1 MANKLGAA
9 FLRCSLGPLNYAGG
23 CILSGKIPEGL
34 SELGADNL
42 HGGFKRGVE
51 EAAKH
56 VGVGARDV
64 ERLLPMSE
72 IQAASTALDIAQ
84 KSAVEAWKMHAGH
97 IGGMMKGIAD
107 LTVDGRAPDVSQFL
121 LRLSYKVVRDPPLAE
136 PLLALSKA
144 VATWL
149 DLVEHCSDLLAD
161 GGVLARAYRRRRLH
175 QVAIAAALGVA
186 LASVLGVVLWLRGVR
201 ARVDAAL
208 GIFDPCAAG
217 TIAPADLERATVEQ
231 KQRAADRLAA
241 CEDGKKRAEQARA
254 EVQQRE
260 EKARAEEAVKK
271 DHIDRC
277 DALAQHV
284 AAGQIAGGDDAV
296 AGGKWAL
303 LARVARMTV
312 ERADLLETELPC
324 GDTPAGAK
332 LGDSFGAAVAAS
344 PGAWSRAD
352 DVGERARTALVT
364 RKDTLPGSPK
374 QVLAQHAEVV
384 AKKALVS
391 HDTGAVDR
399 AAALCRLKDDLGIR
413 GGKYCATVY
422 AVSGKR

>member
-23 CILSGKIPEGL
+23 CILAGKIPEGL
-34 SELGADNL
+34 NELGADNL

-64 ERLLPMSE
+64 ERLLPMGDV
-72 IQAASTALDIAQ
+72 QAASAVLDAAQ
-84 KSAVEAWKMHAGH
+84 KGAVEAWRMHAGH
-97 IGGMMKGIAD
+97 LGGMMKGIAD

-121 LRLSYKVVRDPPLAE
+121 QRLSYKVVRDPPLSE

-161 GGVLARAYRRRRLH
+161 GGVLAKAYRRRRQH
-175 QVAIAAALGVA
+175 QVAAVAALVVAAASGLVA
-186 LASVLGVVLWLRGVR
+186 VLWLRAVR
-201 ARVDAAL
+201 ARVDTAL
-208 GIFDPCAAG
+208 ALIDPCAAA
-217 TIAPADLERATVEQ
+217 TIAPDDLERASTEQ
-231 KQRAADRLAA
+231 KQRAADRGAA
-241 CEDGKKRAEQARA
+241 CEEGKKRAEQARVEA
-254 EVQQRE
+254 QQRE
-260 EKARAEEAVKK
+260 DKARAEEAARK
-271 DHIDRC
+271 DHADRC
-277 DALAQHV
+277 DALATHV
-284 AAGQIAGGDDAV
+284 AGGQLAGADDAV
-296 AGGKWAL
+296 AGGKSAL
-303 LARVARMTV
+303 LGRVARLALD
-312 ERADLLETELPC
+312 RADLLETELPC

-332 LGDSFGAAVAAS
+332 LADAFAAAVAAS
-344 PGAWSRAD
+344 TGAWSRAD
-352 DVGERARTALVT
+352 DVGERARTALLA
-364 RKDTLPGSPK
+364 RKDALPGSPK

-399 AAALCRLKDDLGIR
+399 AAALCRLKDELGIR